1 MDNLNEIQL
10 GTKRIFE
17 GKMINLRVDTVR
29 LPNSKEAIREVVEH
43 PGAVAVV
50 PILPDGRVIMVRQ
63 YRYPIK
69 QNLLEIPAGKLD
81 KNEQP
86 EDCAIRELEEETG
99 YCCGRLRHLTSIW
112 TAPGFSDEVI
122 HIYAAEDLIEK
133 KQQLDDDE
141 FLQVEIYNKDDLQ
154 NMIRNGIISDS
165 KTVIGLCM
173 IGITP

>member
-1 MDNLNEIQL
+1 MDNLDEIQL

-99 YCCGRLRHLTSIW
+99 YCCCRLRHLTSIW

>member
-1 MDNLNEIQL
+1 MESLQEEHL
-10 GTKRIFE
+10 ATKRIFE
-17 GKMINLRVDTVR
+17 GKMINLRIDTVR
-29 LPNSKEAIREVVEH
+29 LPNSNEAIREVVEH

-63 YRYPIK
+63 YRHPIK

-86 EDCAIRELEEETG
+86 EDCAARELEEETG

-112 TAPGFSDEVI
+112 TAPGFCDEII
-122 HIYAAEDLIEK
+122 HIYAGEDLIEK

-141 FLQVEIYNKDDLQ
+141 FLQVEIYDQNALQ
-154 NMIRNGIISDS
+154 KMIREGIITDS
-165 KTVIGLCM
+165 KTLIGLYLT
-173 IGITP
+173 GINL

>member
-1 MDNLNEIQL
+1 MDNLDEIQL

-99 YCCGRLRHLTSIW
+99 YRAAMAVHLSSFYLDSGQKNSRKHLFYAKDAVLCGIPSDNEGIKVRLCPIQQVYEKILDG
-112 TAPGFSDEVI
+112 GFVEPSLAV
-122 HIYAAEDLIEK
+122 AVL
-133 KQQLDDDE
+133 
-141 FLQVEIYNKDDLQ
+141 FLKAKF
-154 NMIRNGIISDS
+154 S
-165 KTVIGLCM
+165 
-173 IGITP
+173 

>member
-1 MDNLNEIQL
+1 MDKLEEIQL

-63 YRYPIK
+63 YRHPIK

-112 TAPGFSDEVI
+112 TAPGFSDEII
-122 HIYAAEDLIEK
+122 HIYVAEDLIER

-141 FLQVEIYNKDDLQ
+141 FLQVEIYDQKALRK
-154 NMIRNGIISDS
+154 MIQEGVITDS
-165 KTVIGLCM
+165 KTLIGLCM